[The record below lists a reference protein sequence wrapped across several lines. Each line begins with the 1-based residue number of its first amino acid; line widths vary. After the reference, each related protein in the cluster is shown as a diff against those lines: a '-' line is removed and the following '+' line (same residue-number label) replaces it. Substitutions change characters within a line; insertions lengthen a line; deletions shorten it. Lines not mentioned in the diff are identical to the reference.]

1 MMKIWNSGYVGNF
14 ESWIDLDDR
23 RLEELCC

>member
-1 MMKIWNSGYVGNF
+1 MKIWNSGYLVNF

-23 RLEELCC
+23 RLEEELCC